1 MIVDPLVALALA
13 LDFMHNSKIVLAC
26 VGENDRRW
34 DGSRPISKAWVPE
47 VACGYPTGT
56 HKKTV
61 GNCMFRDTKPSEEGV
76 YTFRKIVYVPGKK
89 GHTKKTG
96 EVVHYRKVEESDIP
110 AIKKKFKLH
119 VKEPADLI
127 PVERIFAS
135 VRYAEKLGAVLNMKD
150 LGLKPEPT
158 LGDVATYLRPGKK
171 MKAGTNIFKGEPK
184 RLEGEDGEW
193 WGWNVENKSAGAENK
208 WVFVAVRKV
217 EE

>member
-1 MIVDPLVALALA
+1 MAGASP
-13 LDFMHNSKIVLAC
+13 SSPTT
-26 VGENDRRW
+26 
-34 DGSRPISKAWVPE
+34 SRTRADI
-47 VACGYPTGT
+47 T
-56 HKKTV
+56 
-61 GNCMFRDTKPSEEGV
+61 
-76 YTFRKIVYVPGKK
+76 
-89 GHTKKTG
+89 
-96 EVVHYRKVEESDIP
+96 YRKVEFSDVE
-110 AIKKKFKLH
+110 AIKEKFKLH

-127 PVERIFAS
+127 PVERICAS
-135 VRYAEKLGAVLNMKD
+135 VRYAEKLGAVLNMED

-171 MKAGTNIFKGEPK
+171 MKVGANIFKGEPK